1 MRAIEATLR
10 REEPLMAIE
19 NAGVARPKAEAHAEA
34 VSRYIIPDPATKADL
49 AMLKREL
56 ELSLTVR
63 VLTVVLALNGLLF
76 ALIKL
81 T

>member
-1 MRAIEATLR
+1 MPEL
-10 REEPLMAIE
+10 
-19 NAGVARPKAEAHAEA
+19 
-34 VSRYIIPDPATKADL
+34 ATKTDL

-63 VLTVVLALNGLLF
+63 VLTVVFALNGLVF

>member
-1 MRAIEATLR
+1 L
-10 REEPLMAIE
+10 
-19 NAGVARPKAEAHAEA
+19 
-34 VSRYIIPDPATKADL
+34 ATKTDL
-49 AMLKREL
+49 AMLKRDL

-63 VLTVVLALNGLLF
+63 VLTVVFALNGLLF